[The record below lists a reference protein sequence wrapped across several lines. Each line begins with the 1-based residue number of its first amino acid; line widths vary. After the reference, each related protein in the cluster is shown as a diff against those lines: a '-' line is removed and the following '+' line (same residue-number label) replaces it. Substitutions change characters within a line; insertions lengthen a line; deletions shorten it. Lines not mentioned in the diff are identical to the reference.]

1 MKKLFLTLVVAFA
14 TLCSFAQESITVE
27 YPYYETI
34 NTRFFDISKVI
45 ADKEATVLE
54 VYFYAVENITVDA
67 NIMLVGN
74 TTGKHYKLLRSEGVE
89 IGQATNLPESGFMKG
104 VLHFEP
110 LDKEDLSFDFDGGK
124 SGWNLK
130 GVSLK
135 EYSLKEVIGKD
146 KKWGKVTQ
154 SPFIG
159 NYVHD
164 SIRVECEI
172 KNSNEPVV
180 LFNPFGFEDRDC
192 EFTDDFTYTFPVFN
206 ATCFYLKVGRKAY
219 PVPAWPGDT
228 VKVIY
233 DGNNSVP
240 EIMVSDTVLHKS
252 IMEYYSYDR
261 SNGIYDS
268 PVSYN
273 LSPLSLFYKYTE
285 GTLKRHLIRLQKY
298 IEEHPG
304 FDERAA
310 YFYRTNIKAEQLD
323 AMWSMLRRR
332 KLEET
337 PEDLIMLVKEL
348 STDIPNPLTLGRYTT
363 YMLKSYVSY
372 CDDNGLGVR
381 MNWPDKAALLEQD
394 RLGVIN
400 LSKKEKSILNE
411 YEYLTSLKLALVM
424 GKVGDTIS
432 AKKRVERLE
441 SVDKRYTQICEK
453 YKVDTLPSWNKQNC
467 MLIGDIM
474 KTRRA
479 VEDLHLPAE
488 DCKYAISLLTYNQLA
503 TEEKSVNDTI
513 ISAAMEGLEDFAP
526 AQVIVE
532 QNNYLRRLEARE
544 LEVKYLRNHADL
556 TPETLVA
563 DSLLATILEPHRGK
577 VVYADFW
584 GSWCGPCKEQLKH
597 MQAVKDELKGKD
609 VVYLY
614 FANNTPE
621 DVRQVVVKKLGLY
634 GDNIFHY
641 NLPDEQQESI
651 ERLLGVTKFPTFMLF
666 DKNGKLVS
674 SDAPFPQH
682 LDALINEINKYLE

>member
-1 MKKLFLTLVVAFA
+1 VFA
-14 TLCSFAQESITVE
+14 C
-27 YPYYETI
+27 
-34 NTRFFDISKVI
+34 
-45 ADKEATVLE
+45 
-54 VYFYAVENITVDA
+54 
-67 NIMLVGN
+67 
-74 TTGKHYKLLRSEGVE
+74 
-89 IGQATNLPESGFMKG
+89 
-104 VLHFEP
+104 
-110 LDKEDLSFDFDGGK
+110 
-124 SGWNLK
+124 
-130 GVSLK
+130 
-135 EYSLKEVIGKD
+135 
-146 KKWGKVTQ
+146 
-154 SPFIG
+154 
-159 NYVHD
+159 
-164 SIRVECEI
+164 
-172 KNSNEPVV
+172 
-180 LFNPFGFEDRDC
+180 
-192 EFTDDFTYTFPVFN
+192 
-206 ATCFYLKVGRKAY
+206 
-219 PVPAWPGDT
+219 PGDT
-228 VKVIY
+228 VKVTY
-233 DGNNSVP
+233 DGNKHVP
-240 EIMVSDTVLHKS
+240 EIMVSDTVLQKS

-323 AMWSMLRRR
+323 AMWSMLRRH
-332 KLEET
+332 KKEEEA
-337 PEDLIMLVKEL
+337 PHDMLMLVKEL

-372 CDDNGLGVR
+372 CDENGLGVR
-381 MNWPDKAALLEQD
+381 INWPDKAALLEQD

-400 LSKKEKSILNE
+400 LSKKEKRTLDE
-411 YEYLTSLKLALVM
+411 YEYLTSLKLALAM
-424 GKVGDTIS
+424 NKVGDTIS

-453 YKVDTLPSWNKQNC
+453 YKVDTLPLWNKQNC

-503 TEEKSVNDTI
+503 SEEKSVNDTI

-532 QNNYLRRLEARE
+532 QNNYLRRLEAGE
-544 LEVKYLRNHADL
+544 LEVRYLRNYADL

-621 DVRQVVVKKLGLY
+621 DVRQVIVKKLGLY

-641 NLPDEQQESI
+641 NLPYEQQESI
-651 ERLLGVTKFPTFMLF
+651 ERLLGVTRFPTFMLF

-682 LDALINEINKYLE
+682 IDALINEINKCLE